1 MNRLAL
7 CGVIAGPLFVLTFL
21 INGIAV
27 ADYSPLRH
35 PVSSLQLASWVQ
47 SANFIVA
54 GALVV
59 AFAVGTRL
67 GFWGSLFIGL
77 VGLGLVGSG
86 IFTTDPV
93 SGYPPGSPAV
103 SEYTWHGLVHDL
115 FAIPTFVG
123 WPIACFVLARRFR
136 PWYSIASGVAF
147 TVMFVLTNAAFAQ
160 TPGLVEFGGLFQRL
174 TIIIGF
180 TWLTLLALHLTP
192 AGALRRGNAGQP
204 D

>member
-21 INGIAV
+21 INGALV
-27 ADYSPLRH
+27 PDYSPLRH

-47 SANFIVA
+47 TANFIVA
-54 GALVV
+54 GTLVV
-59 AFAVGTRL
+59 AFAIGTRI
-67 GFWGSLFIGL
+67 GFWGSLLIGAVGIGL
-77 VGLGLVGSG
+77 IGSG

-93 SGYPPGSPAV
+93 SGYPPGSPAL

-123 WPIACFVLARRFR
+123 WPLACFVLARRFR
-136 PWYSIASGVAF
+136 PCFSITSGVAF
-147 TVMFVLTNAAFAQ
+147 IAMFLLSSAAFAQ

-174 TIIIGF
+174 TVAIGF
-180 TWLTLLALHLTP
+180 TWLTVF
-192 AGALRRGNAGQP
+192 GAAMLVNRRDLG
-204 D
+204 